1 MQTVH
6 ARDRALVEM
15 DEPTHQ
21 QGAERAS
28 TAPPRFSIFIPTYN
42 RAHLLPRALE
52 SIAAQTCRDFE
63 VVIVDDGST
72 DGTAALVAAWQARGE
87 FPIAFRRQENQGKHG
102 AHNTA
107 LPFLRGE
114 LTVILDSDDL
124 LVPDALERLGR
135 HWDAIPLEQRPTFSG
150 VEGLS
155 AFFDGRLNGSGLPQ
169 AVLDADYLALR
180 RRHGVRGDMKGCV
193 RTDLLRRFP
202 YPRFAGERHIRP
214 SLLWNRIGR
223 EYRTRFVNEVIQRV
237 EFQPGGLSSNRLR
250 LRTSNPRGFRHYYLE
265 EARQRDP
272 SASLSD
278 QLAACADYV
287 RYSLHAGIG
296 PARQARDLGRPWL
309 WLASLPRGT
318 VAFLADRAKL
328 LRAKA

>member
-1 MQTVH
+1 MAADLGPRRAAPGMT
-6 ARDRALVEM
+6 ARGSD
-15 DEPTHQ
+15 
-21 QGAERAS
+21 S
-28 TAPPRFSIFIPTYN
+28 TASGATAATRRFSIFIPTYN

-72 DGTAALVAAWQARGE
+72 DATAALVRDWQARAG
-87 FPIAFRRQENQGKHG
+87 FPIVYHRQENQGKHG
-102 AHNTA
+102 AHNAA
-107 LPFLRGE
+107 LPLLRGE

-135 HWDAIPLEQRPTFSG
+135 HWDAIPPDERERFSG

-155 AFFDGRLNGSGLPQ
+155 AFLDGRLNGSGLPQ
-169 AVLDADYLALR
+169 AVLDADYLSLR

-202 YPRFAGERHIRP
+202 FPRFEGERHIRP

-250 LRTSNPRGFRHYYLE
+250 LRTRNPRGFRHYYLE
-265 EARQRDP
+265 EARRPDT
-272 SASLSD
+272 SAG
-278 QLAACADYV
+278 LAERLATCADYV

-296 PARQARDLGRPWL
+296 LGQQARDLGNPWL
-309 WLASLPRGT
+309 WLAALPKGAL
-318 VAFLADRAKL
+318 AFLLDRLKL
-328 LRAKA
+328 LRARA